1 MVMTDVETDRDDAP
15 LPDRIASLLREA
27 EDICRAEPAASFENV
42 WHTLLLLERD
52 PVERLN
58 IALMRGRTASVRP

>member
-1 MVMTDVETDRDDAP
+1 MTDAESDRDDAP

-42 WHTLLLLERD
+42 WHTLLLLEME

-58 IALMRGRTASVRP
+58 VSLMRGRSASVRP